1 LELAGKNVVVAG
13 LAASGLAVA
22 AFLVDRGARV
32 LAVDQKPLAEVKGVA
47 EALEKLGVPFAP
59 QSAEAFAGA
68 DAIVISPGVPA
79 DIEELQEAR
88 RRGIPVLGEVELA
101 GWFLQGNTIGIT
113 GANGKTTTTALIGHI
128 LKEAG
133 IPVQVGGNIGKPV
146 TAMIATSRP
155 DQWNVLELSSFQL
168 ETIER
173 FRAHIGVC
181 VNVTPDHLDRH
192 HTFENYAAAKGRL
205 FETQQADD
213 FAVLNADDRT
223 CTDFAVLTDA
233 TPVWFSFKRAGE
245 PGMYADANQVYHDGR
260 PFLAVA
266 EIPLRGRHNVENV
279 MAAAAA
285 THLAGVPL
293 EAIAAAVKSFPGV
306 EHRIEFVR
314 KLDGVDFYNDSK
326 ATNVDATQ
334 KAIDAF
340 PGGLWIILGGKDKG
354 SDYTVLRE
362 PLRQKAKAAL
372 LVGAAASKIKA
383 HLGDAVRLIE
393 AGTIAEAIRAAWREA
408 AAGDTILL
416 APACASFDQFTGYEQ
431 RGRVFKELVR
441 ALESRG

>member
-1 LELAGKNVVVAG
+1 MEIEGKNVVVAG

-22 AFLVDRGARV
+22 EFLTARGARV
-32 LAVDQKPLAEVKGVA
+32 TAVDVKPLAELQGVA
-47 EALEKLGVPFAP
+47 EALERLGVPFAL

-79 DIEELQEAR
+79 DIEELEQAR
-88 RRGIPVLGEVELA
+88 ARGIAVLGEVELA
-101 GWFLQGNTIGIT
+101 GWFLKGNTIGIT
-113 GANGKTTTTALIGHI
+113 GANGKTTTTALVGHI
-128 LKEAG
+128 LEQAG
-133 IPVQVGGNIGKPV
+133 VPVQVGGNIGKPV
-146 TAMIATSRP
+146 TAMVASSRA

-168 ETIER
+168 EAIER

-205 FETQQADD
+205 FETQQPGD
-213 FAVLNADDRT
+213 FAVLNADDPTCIGYASRT
-223 CTDFAVLTDA
+223 RA
-233 TPVWFSFKRAGE
+233 TPVWFSFQRAGE
-245 PGMYADANQVYHDGR
+245 PGMYADSEQVFYDGK

-285 THLAGVPL
+285 AHLAGVPL
-293 EAIAAAVKSFPGV
+293 ETIAAAVKSFPGV

-362 PLRQKAKAAL
+362 PLGRKAKAVL
-372 LVGAAASKIKA
+372 LVGAAAPKIKA

-393 AGTIAEAIRAAWREA
+393 AGTIAAAVGAAWKEA